1 MAPTSTS
8 GWNNILDK
16 LLSVRQQDN
25 PKKDTY
31 YYGVLTPTATFA
43 QFCGGACIAGLS
55 PQASANDVFS
65 RGSVG
70 LGFFPSGNTPG
81 SPDTMAHEVGHAHG
95 LPHAP
100 CQTGDA
106 GPFPY
111 SGGII
116 GSYGY
121 DIVAKGLLDPVKYKD
136 MMGYCDPVWISDYNY
151 NKLFSR
157 ITYVNSTAD
166 FIALDPDRAPGKFRS
181 ALIDETGAITWG
193 HEYDMDTSPFGDKV
207 KELNGGPNFVLGME
221 ESPEYR
227 AIQKQVMRAFRRED
241 IAEIVAP
248 MAAALAS
255 EIVTRAEGRLDAIEG
270 LITLVA
276 TRICEDYYGIVLQPE
291 QRVPFSQ
298 WTFAMSM
305 YMFADPF
312 DDPRA
317 RPPAVAGAEG
327 LRAIVDASIAKAR
340 TSPSGDTIIGRLLAM
355 PDGPDDETIRTYLVG
370 MIAGFVPTN
379 TMAAGNMLEI
389 MLQRPAFLEKAQAA
403 ARSGDDDRLWRCLV
417 EASRFKPINP
427 GPFRLCGEDYVVAK
441 GTARAKTIRKGE
453 ILLVST
459 WSAMFDDRRVADP
472 RTFNPDRPRTDYMI
486 FGHGLHWCLGALIA
500 EAQITQTMKALL
512 RRDDLGRADGEDGT
526 LRHLGSFPQHL
537 VVTFDRQKPAI

>member
-1 MAPTSTS
+1 MTISETRVTGMAAS
-8 GWNNILDK
+8 
-16 LLSVRQQDN
+16 
-25 PKKDTY
+25 
-31 YYGVLTPTATFA
+31 
-43 QFCGGACIAGLS
+43 GGAIGA
-55 PQASANDVFS
+55 
-65 RGSVG
+65 
-70 LGFFPSGNTPG
+70 PG
-81 SPDTMAHEVGHAHG
+81 SGFDPEALQPVPGFKAKLTHWFLSNLPIFLRLMRRFWPIARLPFIGLTFVTRYDDVQEVLGADK
-95 LPHAP
+95 A
-100 CQTGDA
+100 
-106 GPFPY
+106 FP
-111 SGGII
+111 
-116 GSYGY
+116 
-121 DIVAKGLLDPVKYKD
+121 V
-136 MMGYCDPVWISDYNY
+136 
-151 NKLFSR
+151 
-157 ITYVNSTAD
+157 
-166 FIALDPDRAPGKFRS
+166 
-181 ALIDETGAITWG
+181 
-193 HEYDMDTSPFGDKV
+193 PFGDKV

-276 TRICEDYYGIVLQPE
+276 TRICEDYYGIVLEPE

-512 RRDDLGRADGEDGT
+512 RGDDLGRADGEDGT